1 MSKDSGKVERMPRRE
16 PPEFENSDKSLF
28 GAILDDGFFN
38 VALNDSN
45 QYGPHA
51 MIVLLFA
58 VATVTA
64 IVLLIPNLF

>member
-1 MSKDSGKVERMPRRE
+1 MAKDSGKSERMPRRE
-16 PPEFENSDKSLF
+16 PPEFDYSENSLF
-28 GAILDDGFFN
+28 GAILDGGFFN

-64 IVLLIPNLF
+64 IVLLIPTLF